1 MIDEID
7 TRPAGLVPREVK
19 ERKPKHGAPC
29 NGCGACCMVTR
40 CDLSQHVFGLDEI
53 GPCPALTQTSYCT
66 YGCGLVL
73 DPKKWA
79 PARAMAKGARSL
91 SNAAFLLIG
100 GGDGCDARFNGE
112 ERNVPFAE
120 ALDAKWRS
128 GERVKQSRRAKLL
141 WGASK

>member
-1 MIDEID
+1 
-7 TRPAGLVPREVK
+7 
-19 ERKPKHGAPC
+19 
-29 NGCGACCMVTR
+29 MVTR
-40 CDLSQHVFGLDEI
+40 CDLSQHVFNLPEI

-73 DPKKWA
+73 DPRKWV
-79 PARAMAKGARSL
+79 PARAMAKGARAL

-120 ALDAKWRS
+120 ALDAKYRS
-128 GERVKQSRRAKLL
+128 GDRVKQSRRAKLL